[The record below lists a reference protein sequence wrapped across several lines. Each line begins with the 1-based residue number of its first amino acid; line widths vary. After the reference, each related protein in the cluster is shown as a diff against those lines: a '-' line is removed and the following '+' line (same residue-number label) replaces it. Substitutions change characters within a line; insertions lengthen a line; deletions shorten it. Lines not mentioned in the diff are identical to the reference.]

1 MLYLVIVCTI
11 VIIYCMSKRKNNLEQ
26 MEKRVQ
32 MNLDT
37 TKDMEL
43 IDRKKDGELSE
54 RKKEKATPKAKE
66 I

>member
-1 MLYLVIVCTI
+1 
-11 VIIYCMSKRKNNLEQ
+11 MSKRKNNLEQ

-43 IDRKKDGELSE
+43 IDRKKEKDTELSE
-54 RKKEKATPKAKE
+54 RKKEKGTPKAKE
-66 I
+66 IEMSE

>member
-1 MLYLVIVCTI
+1 LLYLVIVCTI

>member
-11 VIIYCMSKRKNNLEQ
+11 VIIYCMSNRKTNPEQ

>member
-1 MLYLVIVCTI
+1 
-11 VIIYCMSKRKNNLEQ
+11 MSKRKNNLEQ

-43 IDRKKDGELSE
+43 IDRKREKDTELSE

>member
-43 IDRKKDGELSE
+43 IDRKKDWELSE

>member
-1 MLYLVIVCTI
+1 
-11 VIIYCMSKRKNNLEQ
+11 MSKRKNNLEQ